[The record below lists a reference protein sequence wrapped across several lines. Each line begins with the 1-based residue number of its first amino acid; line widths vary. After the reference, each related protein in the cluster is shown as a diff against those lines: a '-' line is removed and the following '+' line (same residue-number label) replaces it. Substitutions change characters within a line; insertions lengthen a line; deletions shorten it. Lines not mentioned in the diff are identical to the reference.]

1 MISGRTPNELLVSP
15 EHDKIQNRMDNGQL
29 ELFAPRVRL
38 DAASD
43 AGNVQR
49 LVAEN
54 MSDEALIAALPD
66 STLAD
71 ARALADEAGRRRLI
85 GAVSAL
91 TASCHRFVGFGVH
104 DLVPE
109 QSAALGALAE
119 IGGREAS
126 RSVARMVGKGV
137 IQGPTLAIA
146 MAAASRLNVVFSPD
160 VALPLLRHE
169 SPLVRTSACDCVR
182 AGREI
187 ATTLIDLLGDL
198 DREVST
204 AAACALGRMGKGEAR
219 NQLKRHLKERPS
231 HRVIEALAGVAD
243 EESIVFLARLGRDR
257 PELAGSV
264 LAALDDIEHPR
275 ASTAA
280 SALRQRLSALSGDEG
295 AQGAL

>member
-1 MISGRTPNELLVSP
+1 
-15 EHDKIQNRMDNGQL
+15 MDNGQL

-54 MSDEALIAALPD
+54 ISDEALIAALPD
-66 STLAD
+66 ST
-71 ARALADEAGRRRLI
+71 LADEAGRRRLI

-91 TASCHRFVGFGVH
+91 TALCHRFVGFGVH

-160 VALPLLRHE
+160 VALPLLRHV

-204 AAACALGRMGKGEAR
+204 AAACALGRMGKGDAR

-257 PELAGSV
+257 PQLAGSV

>member
-1 MISGRTPNELLVSP
+1 MISGRAPSELLVSP
-15 EHDKIQNRMDNGQL
+15 EHDKILNRMDNGQL

-54 MSDEALIAALPD
+54 ISDEALIAALPD
-66 STLAD
+66 ST
-71 ARALADEAGRRRLI
+71 LADEAGRRRLI

-91 TASCHRFVGFGVH
+91 TALCHRVVGFGVH

-160 VALPLLRHE
+160 VALPLLRHV

-204 AAACALGRMGKGEAR
+204 AAACALGRMGKGDAR

-257 PELAGSV
+257 PQLAGSV

>member
-1 MISGRTPNELLVSP
+1 MISGRAPSELLVSP
-15 EHDKIQNRMDNGQL
+15 EHDKTLNRMDNGQL

-54 MSDEALIAALPD
+54 ISDEALIAALPD
-66 STLAD
+66 ST
-71 ARALADEAGRRRLI
+71 LADEAGRRRLI

-91 TASCHRFVGFGVH
+91 TALCHRFVGFGVH

-160 VALPLLRHE
+160 VALPLLRHV

-204 AAACALGRMGKGEAR
+204 AAACALGRMGKGDAR

-257 PELAGSV
+257 PQLAGSV